1 MNEKVDEKVIMSEYN
16 DLFQGL
22 GRLEGKVSICLREDA
37 RPVIHPPRNVPI
49 ALKDRL
55 KTELEKME
63 EMGVI
68 IKQTEPT
75 EWVNSLVLV
84 VKPNK
89 QLRVCIDPRDLNR
102 AIYRQQFPMNTI
114 EKVATKLNKAKYYTV
129 LDAKSGYRQLELDD
143 TFNTPFGCYRFKR
156 SPFSI
161 SAIPEIFQERMLV
174 TKRQF
179 INLLDQLNGRWLFVG
194 DEIV

>member
-1 MNEKVDEKVIMSEYN
+1 M
-16 DLFQGL
+16 L
-22 GRLEGKVSICLREDA
+22 A
-37 RPVIHPPRNVPI
+37 PRNVPI

-68 IKQTEPT
+68 IKQTEPK

-129 LDAKSGYRQLELDD
+129 LDAKSGYWQLELDEASSKYC
-143 TFNTPFGCYRFKR
+143 GYAEC
-156 SPFSI
+156 
-161 SAIPEIFQERMLV
+161 
-174 TKRQF
+174 
-179 INLLDQLNGRWLFVG
+179 
-194 DEIV
+194 